1 MGSVWLSKK
10 AFLYFGGAV
19 IILIGGALVLMA
31 PYHFN
36 NFAVIENQQRT
47 FSVLDQ
53 EGFYPRLEITVT
65 TRIGNYSIVNIGF
78 VLVENTTHET
88 YIINITLDES
98 NRIEAQEQVFLEDFI
113 VVDIDPGNYTITF
126 EQIEGIGRIDIG
138 FEQSSDSRLFVFVGG
153 SMNIIG
159 LLMGIAGYLMPGTIL
174 PTDSD
179 TIVDWGYEDE
189 EEAGAFSDN

>member
-10 AFLYFGGAV
+10 AFLYFGGTA

-36 NFAVIENQQRT
+36 NFAVIENQQRS

-53 EGFYPRLEITVT
+53 DGYYPRLEITVT
-65 TRIGNYSIVNIGF
+65 TRIGNSSIVNIGF
-78 VLVENTTHET
+78 VLVENSTLET
-88 YIINITLDES
+88 YVVNITLDES
-98 NRIEAQEQVFLEDFI
+98 NRIETQDEVYLEDFLF
-113 VVDIDPGNYTITF
+113 VNIDPGNYTITF
-126 EQIEGIGRIDIG
+126 EQIDGIGRIDIG
-138 FEQSSDSRLFVFVGG
+138 FEQSSDSRLFVFTGA

-159 LLMGIAGYLMPGTIL
+159 LLMGIAGYLMPGAFL

-179 TIVDWGYEDE
+179 TIVDWGFEDE
-189 EEAGAFSDN
+189 GDARTYPDN

>member
-10 AFLYFGGAV
+10 AFLYFGGTA

-36 NFAVIENQQRT
+36 NFAVIENQQRS
-47 FSVLDQ
+47 FSVWDQ
-53 EGFYPRLEITVT
+53 DGYYPRLEITVT
-65 TRIGNYSIVNIGF
+65 TRLGNSSIVNIGF
-78 VLVENTTHET
+78 VLVENTTLET
-88 YIINITLDES
+88 YVINITLDQS
-98 NRIEAQEQVFLEDFI
+98 NRVEADDQIFLEDFI
-113 VVDIDPGNYTITF
+113 VVDINPGNYTITF
-126 EQIEGIGRIDIG
+126 EQIDGIGRIDIG

-159 LLMGIAGYLMPGTIL
+159 LLMGIGGYIMPGTFL

-189 EEAGAFSDN
+189 EDPRTYPDN

>member
-10 AFLYFGGAV
+10 AFLYFGGTA
-19 IILIGGALVLMA
+19 IILIGGALVLIA

-36 NFAVIENQQRT
+36 NFAVIENQQRS
-47 FSVLDQ
+47 FSIWDKD
-53 EGFYPRLEITVT
+53 GFYPRLEITVS
-65 TRIGNYSIVNIGF
+65 TRLGNSSVVNIGF
-78 VLVENTTHET
+78 VLEENSTLET
-88 YIINITLDES
+88 YVINITLDDS
-98 NRIEAQEQVFLEDFI
+98 NRVEAQEEIFLEDFL

-126 EQIEGIGRIDIG
+126 EQIEGVGRIDIG
-138 FEQSSDSRLFVFVGG
+138 FEQSSDSRLFVFFGA

-159 LLMGIAGYLMPGTIL
+159 MLMGIAGYLMPGTFL

-189 EEAGAFSDN
+189 EEEGTFPDS